1 MNRQQRRAEARKTG
15 KPQPAQLAPL
25 TGSQRAIDAEI
36 HRQILKADRQYSLNF
51 AACVLWALHVVFGFG
66 PVRLRRFWEAYDK
79 IHRQLRKYYELDAE
93 DEPFV
98 CLAKLREIGVELEKW
113 EEEAK

>member
-15 KPQPAQLAPL
+15 KPQPAQIAPL
-25 TGSQRAIDAEI
+25 TVSQRAIDAEI

-66 PVRLRRFWEAYDK
+66 PTRLRRFWDEYDK
-79 IHRQLRKYYELDAE
+79 IHRQLRKHYELDAE

-98 CLAKLREIGVELEKW
+98 CLVKLREIGVELVKW
-113 EEEAK
+113 EEESE